1 MYGFLAYKGTLQ
13 TGRFNVMQLVSPEDI
28 STIQNH
34 FVAWWSPGQWMVPG
48 LLHSLLGC
56 RLGVASI
63 IITVLFSLI
72 GLYGFYRLYRYFEFS
87 IPITITALLIIVLSD
102 AFYTSYIIYQ
112 GGEILSFGVFPWF
125 LLFVVK
131 LNKTGWKEMLL
142 FGVFFLICFTAK
154 ITLVLYCSL
163 VVCYKIFEEV
173 ILSFLYVCRFKKY
186 VSPAIWL
193 SIPWLVTC
201 AGIYFFYFQKGPRP
215 TLIRYF
221 SPQLSDILIPLSSPL
236 SSLMSAQTMIVR
248 AQKIIT
254 GGTSHQYV
262 SLTLYFILCIVTVI
276 SIYLI
281 LKHAQI
287 SKKYVSILIVLYAG
301 VSLFF
306 MAGYLFDTNID
317 KNVRHF
323 KLLGFMFLP
332 VFLSLIQHLKMLRV
346 LTFLFVFYSVSDFIY
361 LKIKW
366 SENRYLSANYFYRN
380 YYDPDNIDKIGAQT
394 YKKLIAL
401 DQSAPLQFGKQ
412 PVIFFYEGNPDIAI
426 DIKHPGV
433 FETDKLKLSS
443 SKYFGNKATVF
454 IVVTKRTFF
463 SAPDFLRQLLP
474 DYRDFEKI
482 DETNDC
488 LFFKSK

>member
-13 TGRFNVMQLVSPEDI
+13 TGRFNVMQLVNPEDI

-63 IITVLFSLI
+63 VITVLFSLI
-72 GLYGFYRLYRYFEFS
+72 GLCGFYRLYRYFGFS
-87 IPITITALLIIVLSD
+87 IPIIVTALLIIVLSD
-102 AFYTSYIIYQ
+102 VFYTSYIIYQ

-142 FGVFFLICFTAK
+142 FSVFFLICFTAK

-173 ILSFLYVCRFKKY
+173 ILFFLRGCRLKKY
-186 VSPAIWL
+186 ISPAIWL
-193 SIPWLVTC
+193 SIPWLVIC
-201 AGIYFFYFQKGPRP
+201 SGIYFFYLQKGPRI
-215 TLIRYF
+215 TLIHQF
-221 SPQLSDILIPLSSPL
+221 SPQLSDILVPLSSPL
-236 SSLMSAQTMIVR
+236 SSLMSVQTIILR
-248 AQKIIT
+248 AQKMIT
-254 GGTSHQYV
+254 ETNSHQYI
-262 SLTLYFILCIVTVI
+262 SLFFYFVLSIVTVI
-276 SIYLI
+276 AIYFI
-281 LKHAQI
+281 LKQTHI
-287 SKKYVSILIVLYAG
+287 SKKYAGILIVLYGG
-301 VSLFF
+301 VTLFF
-306 MAGYLFDTNID
+306 MTGYLFDTNID

-332 VFLSLIQHLKMLRV
+332 AFLSLLQNLKMLRV
-346 LTFLFVFYSVSDFIY
+346 LTFLFLFYGVSDFVY
-361 LKIKW
+361 LKVKW
-366 SENRYLSANYFYRN
+366 SENRYLSVNYFYRN
-380 YYDPDNIDKIGAQT
+380 YYDPDNIDKIGIQT

-401 DQSAPLQFGKQ
+401 DQSTPLQFGKQ

-454 IVVTKRTFF
+454 IVVTKKTFF